1 MMLPVLA
8 LAATPRTA
16 RRAVAFLSVL
26 GLGSEVVSWHRCD
39 GGVTPQALLA
49 TTTAVLDGLPAVPT
63 AVWADD
69 HESFRSAVSQDLE
82 VVLSSHQW
90 LVDHGAVHVPRAGI
104 DVTRWPVC
112 APPERVAERDRL
124 GLPDHLVVAVD
135 HTHATDDIA
144 TILAVTAAAVVTGP
158 LVPLALALGTPVVT
172 SPETARR
179 LGLHPGIEVEV
190 VAGRQAA
197 DQAARE
203 LAGDLER
210 ASVLSQRGRRFAE
223 NHLDLS
229 RPAAAVACRLGLD
242 VGQAM
247 LSPRTRKAQL

>member
-1 MMLPVLA
+1 MTMPVLA

-26 GLGSEVVSWHRCD
+26 GLGTEVVSWHRCAD
-39 GGVTPQALLA
+39 GVTPNALLA
-49 TTTAVLDGLPAVPT
+49 TTPAVLQGLPAVPT
-63 AVWADD
+63 AVWVDD
-69 HESFRSAVSQDLE
+69 HASFRSAVSQDLE

-104 DVTRWPVC
+104 DVSRWPVC
-112 APPERVAERDRL
+112 APLARMAERDRL
-124 GLPDHLVVAVD
+124 GLPEHLVVAVD
-135 HTHATDDIA
+135 HPRVTDDIA
-144 TILAVTAAAVVTGP
+144 TILAVAAAAVVTGP
-158 LVPLALALGTPVVT
+158 LVPLALAMGTPVIT

-179 LGLHPGIEVEV
+179 LGLHPGVEVEV

-203 LAGDLER
+203 LAGDLDR
-210 ASVLSQRGRRFAE
+210 AAAMSHRGRRFAE
-223 NHLDLS
+223 HHLDLS

-242 VGQAM
+242 GG
-247 LSPRTRKAQL
+247 L